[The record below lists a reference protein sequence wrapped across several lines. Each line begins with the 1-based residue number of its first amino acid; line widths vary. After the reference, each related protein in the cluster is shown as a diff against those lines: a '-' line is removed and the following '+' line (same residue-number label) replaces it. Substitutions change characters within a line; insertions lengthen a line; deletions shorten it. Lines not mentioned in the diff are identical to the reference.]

1 MWHASQYGEG
11 RHLRQ
16 ISFFWFHCFAYF
28 ARDFV
33 RSNLSAFVRSS
44 PCTMPN
50 IGGGVER
57 TSAELRL
64 RRPGR
69 RFTVLECSR
78 RLSHGYSWSRELHLR
93 AATPLKL
100 FCQYTHNHLFVFR
113 LLSHLPTGTL
123 WATSRSPLL
132 LFAICPRRLPHRSTT
147 GFAAMGSVARL
158 MSTLFVRYKPRQC
171 LGVPIP
177 TSGFVSLLRCSATVG
192 VVNR

>member
-1 MWHASQYGEG
+1 MPFSA
-11 RHLRQ
+11 
-16 ISFFWFHCFAYF
+16 FP

-69 RFTVLECSR
+69 RLTVLECSR
-78 RLSHGYSWSRELHLR
+78 RLSHGYSWSREFHLR

-100 FCQYTHNHLFVFR
+100 FCQYTHNHPFVFR
-113 LLSHLPTGTL
+113 LLFHLPTGYGRRHGL
-123 WATSRSPLL
+123 LCFSWRSVHGDCH
-132 LFAICPRRLPHRSTT
+132 IVRLP
-147 GFAAMGSVARL
+147 A
-158 MSTLFVRYKPRQC
+158 
-171 LGVPIP
+171 
-177 TSGFVSLLRCSATVG
+177 SLLWEAWHDSCRPCSYGISDANVSAY
-192 VVNR
+192 RF

>member
-1 MWHASQYGEG
+1 
-11 RHLRQ
+11 
-16 ISFFWFHCFAYF
+16 
-28 ARDFV
+28 
-33 RSNLSAFVRSS
+33 
-44 PCTMPN
+44 MPN

-69 RFTVLECSR
+69 RLTVLECSR

-93 AATPLKL
+93 AASPLKL
-100 FCQYTHNHLFVFR
+100 FCQVNTQPYLC
-113 LLSHLPTGTL
+113 LPPLCSSSYGL

-158 MSTLFVRYKPRQC
+158 MSTLFVRHKPRQC